1 MSLLLAFDDINIR
14 GNNLIF
20 EYLSNDFV
28 AILLSNDK
36 ITEQIQSHS
45 GAKCLF
51 TTSLSIAQEA
61 SGIIPTILYI
71 NDPFYEEHNSRG
83 NNISAWRHNLVAFK
97 NLDSVFVA
105 SSKLATTFL
114 NMFRTTCKV
123 QYPYVP
129 KKAKSQPQN
138 IVYNKTPPYIAKMM
152 EFAPNETYLQLND
165 EKDFEFAK
173 LYIHIPE
180 PGEQWDINIMLAHT
194 HGVPCITYQQ
204 GCFSEFCT
212 SGDKVI
218 SSGSDVKTWVT
229 TYKLALRDHAINS
242 KIVYDMSQRFHAM
255 NEVQQRI
262 KKALQNNGLITKTPP
277 TFTEVQNKA
286 NGVMTRL
293 QNRRTKPEEPTF
305 RQKIVRPV
313 TKSDDYLTIPNFLNN
328 NAAVYAGVGGLGDA
342 LLTIAAAYNEP
353 GSKIVFGS
361 NGGVKQ
367 TVAQLFDALGIEALL
382 VRNFN
387 GSSEGMAVWNNIVE
401 HIHCKSSVHIPKDLN
416 YRDWGVNTK
425 SYFDKIVKRMP
436 LIKIM
441 GKLVNPRATGKVIGL
456 CPRGSDHT
464 SVWKQRYLS
473 KDEFNRMVKKL
484 LEEKATV
491 IVFGSED
498 DLNYYGVYQDNN
510 VIFMNSNFAVSHP
523 APRYPIS
530 MRHMLTAINACDQ
543 IISVDSWLKT
553 YAALAGIPCKVIMNR
568 YFGKS
573 VLDYADPSDMI
584 FLDASV
590 WGFDIVP
597 LSDLI

>member
-1 MSLLLAFDDINIR
+1 MSLLLAFNDIDIQ
-14 GNNLIF
+14 GNKLIF
-20 EYLSNDFV
+20 EYLSNNFS
-28 AILLSNDK
+28 ATLLSNDN
-36 ITEQIQSHS
+36 IVEQIKLHPGS
-45 GAKCLF
+45 KCLF
-51 TTSLSIAQEA
+51 TNSLHVAQEA
-61 SGIIPTILYI
+61 SASITTILYI

-83 NNISAWRHNLVAFK
+83 NNISAWRHNLLAFK

-105 SSKLATTFL
+105 SNKLATTFL
-114 NMFRTTCKV
+114 NMFRTSCKV

-129 KKAKSQPQN
+129 QKNKSQPKN
-138 IVYNKTPPYIAKMM
+138 IIFNRTPPYLAKMV
-152 EFAPNETYLQLND
+152 EFAPNETYLQLHD
-165 EKDFEFAK
+165 DKDFELAK

-180 PGEQWDINIMLAHT
+180 PGEQWSINVMMAHA

-212 SGDKVI
+212 NGDKLI
-218 SSGSDVKTWVT
+218 SNNSDIKTWVS
-229 TYKLALRDHAINS
+229 TYKVALRDHSINS
-242 KIVYDMSQRFHAM
+242 KIVHDMSQRFHAM
-255 NEVQQRI
+255 NEVNQRI

-293 QNRRTKPEEPTF
+293 QNRRPKPEAPTF
-305 RQKIVRPV
+305 RQRIVRPI
-313 TKSDDYLTIPNFLNN
+313 TKSDDYLRIPNFMNN
-328 NAAVYAGVGGLGDA
+328 NAVVYAGVGGLGDA
-342 LLTIAAAYNEP
+342 LLTIAAAYNDP
-353 GSKIVFGS
+353 GSKVVFGS
-361 NGGVKQ
+361 NSGVKQ
-367 TVAQLFDALGIEALL
+367 TVAQLFDVFDIEVLL

-401 HIHCKSSVHIPKDLN
+401 HAHCKSSVHIPKDLN
-416 YRDWGVNTK
+416 YRDWGINTND
-425 SYFDKIVKRMP
+425 YFDKITKRMP
-436 LIKIM
+436 LIKIL
-441 GKLVNPRATGKVIGL
+441 GKLVNPRATGNVVGL

-473 KDEFNRMVKKL
+473 RDEFNQIVKKL
-484 LEEKATV
+484 LEEKSTV

-573 VLDYADPSDMI
+573 ILDYADPSDMI
-584 FLDASV
+584 FLDTSI
-590 WGFDIVP
+590 WNFDIIP
-597 LSDLI
+597 LADLL